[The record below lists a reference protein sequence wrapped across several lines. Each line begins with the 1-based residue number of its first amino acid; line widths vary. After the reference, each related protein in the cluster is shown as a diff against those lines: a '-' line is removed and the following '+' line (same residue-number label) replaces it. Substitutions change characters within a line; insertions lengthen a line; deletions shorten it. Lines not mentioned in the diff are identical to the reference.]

1 MRELD
6 GVSARERWDR
16 IRALV
21 FVEQFYAEIQRMLG
35 GVNLDLGWRE
45 VNPGNLFDAMLTALR
60 SARRREGWT
69 RTELAWKHGF
79 RHHGRLNLAVYR
91 RFGVTVQQLEAEIIK
106 EMLKHRKTQS
116 AMCMFRSESDAPDRA
131 PPSFESPGRA
141 SPGPESPSPD
151 PDSLPLLPPR
161 IAADPVW
168 AERFRTSG
176 HPLLQPRAFQSAE
189 AALKAFKKEGFT
201 ERELDYL
208 IRRGHIPPLEA
219 YVA

>member
-16 IRALV
+16 IRAQS
-21 FVEQFYAEIQRMLG
+21 FVEQFGAEIQRMLE
-35 GVNLDLGWRE
+35 GVRLDLGCRE
-45 VNPGNLFDAMLTALR
+45 VNAGNLFDALLTALR

-79 RHHGRLNLAVYR
+79 RHHGRLNLAVFR
-91 RFGVTVQQLEAEIIK
+91 RFGVTVQQLET
-106 EMLKHRKTQS
+106 EMLKEILKNRKTQS
-116 AMCMFRSESDAPDRA
+116 AMCMFRSEFDAPEHA
-131 PPSFESPGRA
+131 PPSFESPG
-141 SPGPESPSPD
+141 PESHSPE
-151 PDSLPLLPPR
+151 PESLPLLPPR

-176 HPLLQPRAFQSAE
+176 HPLLQPRAFQSAA

-201 ERELDYL
+201 ERDLDYL